1 MGSEKSMTSQ
11 KSQALDNIRICD
23 FTGQLAGAGATK
35 ILAAFGAEV
44 IRIEDPIQQGKWDI
58 LRGVPPWIGDA
69 RGLEAGGAF
78 NNHNAGKLGI
88 TLNLRDNRAKELLR
102 ELVRISDA
110 VTENFASGVME
121 RLGFGYEDLRSIR
134 EDIVYVSNNGFGA
147 TGPYAAFKS
156 WGPIAQA
163 VSGLTYTSGLPD
175 LPPAGWGYS
184 FMDHTGGYYMA
195 TAVLMA
201 LIHRQRT
208 GQGQWVDL
216 ACIEAAGTLN
226 GVATLDA
233 TVNQRPM
240 RREGMPNSNRSQS
253 PKMSPHG
260 IWPTKG
266 HDNWVAIAVRDDR
279 EWQILSQIIGE
290 TWSSEDRWT
299 RIEDRVQDE
308 DELEELLTTWTLNHD
323 RQELAQELI
332 NAGVP
337 SAPVLKPQERIE
349 YDQRTAELWVTVEH
363 TEVGECKVEGLPV
376 RMSETPWSIAR
387 GAACLGEHNQYVF
400 GELLG
405 LSDEEIETLAAESV
419 I

>member
-58 LRGVPPWIGDA
+58 LRGVPPWIGNA

-88 TLNLRDNRAKELLR
+88 TLNLRDSRAKELLR

-266 HDNWVAIAVRDDR
+266 HDNWIAIAVRDDR

-299 RIEDRVQDE
+299 RIENRVQDE

-363 TEVGECKVEGLPV
+363 TEVGQCKVEGLPV

>member
-1 MGSEKSMTSQ
+1 MTAQTSP
-11 KSQALDNIRICD
+11 ALGNIRICD

-58 LRGVPPWIGDA
+58 LRGVPPWVGNA

-102 ELVRISDA
+102 ELVRISDV

-121 RLGFGYEDLRSIR
+121 RLGFGYEDLRMIR
-134 EDIVYVSNNGFGA
+134 EDILYVSNNGFGA
-147 TGPYAAFKS
+147 TGPYASFKS

-163 VSGLTYTSGLPD
+163 VSGLTHTSGLPD
-175 LPPAGWGYS
+175 MPPAGWGYS

-195 TAVLMA
+195 TAVLMG
-201 LIHRQRT
+201 LLHRHRT

-233 TVNQRPM
+233 TVNKRSM

-260 IWPTKG
+260 IWPTRG
-266 HDNWVAIAVRDDR
+266 HDNWVAIAVRDDQD
-279 EWQILSQIIGE
+279 WQILAQIIGE
-290 TWSSEDRWT
+290 TWSREDRWE
-299 RIEDRVQDE
+299 RIETRLQDE
-308 DELEELLTTWTLNHD
+308 SELENLLTTWTLRHD
-323 RQELAQELI
+323 RRELAQELI

-349 YDQRTAELWVTVEH
+349 YDQRTAELWITVEH
-363 TEVGECKVEGLPV
+363 TEVGQSTVEGLPV
-376 RMSETPWSIAR
+376 RMSETPWSITR

-405 LSDEEIETLAAESV
+405 LNDEEIQTLAAESV

>member
-58 LRGVPPWIGDA
+58 LRGVPPWIGNA

-163 VSGLTYTSGLPD
+163 VSGLSYTSGLPD

-266 HDNWVAIAVRDDR
+266 HDNWIAIAVRDDR

-299 RIEDRVQDE
+299 RIENRVQDE

>member
-1 MGSEKSMTSQ
+1 MGGETRMTDQ
-11 KSQALDNIRICD
+11 TPQALNKVRICD

-44 IRIEDPIQQGKWDI
+44 IRVEDPVHRGKWDI
-58 LRGVPPWIGDA
+58 LRGVPPWVGDA

-78 NNHNAGKLGI
+78 NNHNAGKLGV
-88 TLNLRDNRAKELLR
+88 TLNLRDARAKELLR
-102 ELVRISDA
+102 ELVAVSDA
-110 VTENFASGVME
+110 VTENFAAGVME
-121 RLGFGYEDLRSIR
+121 RLGFGYEDLRQIR

-147 TGPYAAFKS
+147 TGPYTSFKS

-163 VSGLTYTSGLPD
+163 VSGLTYTSGLPG

-201 LIHRQRT
+201 LLHRRRT
-208 GQGQWVDL
+208 GEGQWVDL

-240 RREGMPNSNRSQS
+240 RRQGMPNSNRSQS
-253 PKMSPHG
+253 PRMAPHG

-266 HDNWVAIAVRDDR
+266 HDNWIAIAVRDDQ
-279 EWQILSQIIGE
+279 EWKILSEIIGE
-290 TWSSEDRWT
+290 TWSRDDRWT
-299 RIEDRVQDE
+299 RLETRLHDE
-308 DELEELLTTWTLNHD
+308 DELERLLTTWTVNQN
-323 RQELAQELI
+323 RQELAQELVD
-332 NAGVP
+332 AGVP
-337 SAPVLKPQERIE
+337 AAPVLKPQERIE
-349 YDQRTAELWVTVEH
+349 FDQRTSELWVTVEH
-363 TEVGECKVEGLPV
+363 TEVGQSKVEGLPV
-376 RMSETPWSIAR
+376 RLSETPWSITR

-400 GELLG
+400 GEILG
-405 LSDEEIETLAAESV
+405 LGNAEIETLAEEGV

>member
-1 MGSEKSMTSQ
+1 MK
-11 KSQALDNIRICD
+11 
-23 FTGQLAGAGATK
+23 
-35 ILAAFGAEV
+35 
-44 IRIEDPIQQGKWDI
+44 
-58 LRGVPPWIGDA
+58 
-69 RGLEAGGAF
+69 
-78 NNHNAGKLGI
+78 
-88 TLNLRDNRAKELLR
+88 
-102 ELVRISDA
+102 ISDA

-121 RLGFGYEDLRSIR
+121 RLGFGYEDLRTIR

-147 TGPYAAFKS
+147 TGPYASFKS

-163 VSGLTYTSGLPD
+163 VSGLTYTSGLPE

-201 LIHRQRT
+201 LLHRQRT
-208 GQGQWVDL
+208 GEGQWVDL

-266 HDNWVAIAVRDDR
+266 HDNWIAIAVRDDR

-290 TWSSEDRWT
+290 TWSREDRWT
-299 RIEDRVQDE
+299 RIETRLQDE
-308 DELEELLTTWTLNHD
+308 DELEELLTAWTLNYD
-323 RQELAQELI
+323 RQQLAQELI

-349 YDQRTAELWVTVEH
+349 YDQRTAELWITVEH
-363 TEVGECKVEGLPV
+363 TEVGQCRVEGLPV
-376 RMSETPWSIAR
+376 RMSETPWSITR

-405 LSDEEIETLAAESV
+405 LSDEEIKTLRAESV